1 MKPKTNWRVSLIFSA
16 AATAVMLVA
25 LVYLLT
31 VGFKVAQHRFW
42 KIMDVA
48 LVCLMVGAIFAMRYR
63 TSDWRDR
70 PDKQRRLRIGK
81 WFIVLLIALGIP
93 MLIVNW
99 NR

>member
-25 LVYLLT
+25 LVYLFT

-48 LVCLMVGAIFAMRYR
+48 LVCLMVGAISRCGIAAR
-63 TSDWRDR
+63 TGAIARTNSD
-70 PDKQRRLRIGK
+70 GC
-81 WFIVLLIALGIP
+81 ALASGS
-93 MLIVNW
+93 
-99 NR
+99 

>member
-1 MKPKTNWRVSLIFSA
+1 MKPKTNERVGVFFSA

-25 LVYLLT
+25 IVYLIA
-31 VGFKVAQHRFW
+31 VGFEVAEHRFW

-63 TSDWRDR
+63 ASDWHDS
-70 PDKQRRLRIGK
+70 PDKQRRLRILK
-81 WFIVLLIALGIP
+81 WVIALLIALGIP